1 MTQRLSVTKAVLLFS
16 LSLAIASCGPSF
28 EEQQQTREA
37 ERLQRITASEQ
48 ALATFAESHS
58 ATPVEIWSDPFG
70 DPLGLRRSFTAQL
83 QDELEGSVVAFR
95 GSLLDI
101 VRTSTG
107 VGDDYEVTFGDLFFG
122 GTLVTLSTSERDA
135 AKLLA
140 LTPEESRTLPIL
152 AVARIDRVAPMILR
166 IEPCREPDC
175 GEVGLRVNRSDDS
188 HRMRYC
194 QKLWMGLAQAAS
206 FLMPS
211 TKGTPLMTSTIN

>member
-1 MTQRLSVTKAVLLFS
+1 MTQRLSVTKAVLSFS
-16 LSLAIASCGPSF
+16 LSLAIASCGPSL

-37 ERLQRITASEQ
+37 ERLQRIAASEQ
-48 ALATFAESHS
+48 ALATFAESHG

-107 VGDDYEVTFGDLFFG
+107 VGGDYEVAFGDPFFGFGG
-122 GTLVTLSTSERDA
+122 GTLVTLSTSELDA

-140 LTPEESRTLPIL
+140 LSPEDHQTLL
-152 AVARIDRVAPMILR
+152 VAARIDRVAPMIMR
-166 IEPCREPDC
+166 IEPCGEPDC
-175 GEVGLRVNRSDDS
+175 GEVDLEVNRFDDS
-188 HRMRYC
+188 HRISGRAIAMQLER
-194 QKLWMGLAQAAS
+194 
-206 FLMPS
+206 
-211 TKGTPLMTSTIN
+211 